1 MEAAVETELEKAGL
15 KVKKLR
21 LKEKKKEGI
30 KVEWRLKQEKG
41 WKYRGSRRTH
51 GGCCGM

>member
-1 MEAAVETELEKAGL
+1 MERELEKAGL

-30 KVEWRLKQEKG
+30 RVEWKLKQEKG
-41 WKYRGSRRTH
+41 WKRKGERRTH
-51 GGCCGM
+51 GGCCGI

>member
-1 MEAAVETELEKAGL
+1 VEALVERELEKAGL
-15 KVKKLR
+15 KVKKLK

-30 KVEWRLKQEKG
+30 KVEWKLKQAKG
-41 WKYRGSRRTH
+41 RKNKGERRTR